1 MLLYSASGGIV
12 YHNIYIYIYMMSE
25 RIAYSSIF
33 CLRVVSF
40 CFYIQPS
47 RVYPIEKEIVS
58 GRIVYAPIFG
68 LRAVSLCS

>member
-1 MLLYSASGGIV
+1 
-12 YHNIYIYIYMMSE
+12 MMSE

-58 GRIVYAPIFG
+58 GQIVYAPIFG